1 VSILPIAD
9 RHAEYAG
16 SVMDKLKAQR
26 IRVVLD
32 DSSEKIG
39 KKIRD
44 AEVKKIPYM
53 LVIGDKEQQE
63 AKVSVRK
70 HGEGDKG
77 QVPVDEFILALSKE
91 AALP

>member
-1 VSILPIAD
+1 M
-9 RHAEYAG
+9 E
-16 SVMDKLKAQR
+16 KLKAQR

-32 DSSEKIG
+32 DTSEKIG

-63 AKVSVRK
+63 GKVSVRK

-77 QVPVDEFILALSKE
+77 QIAVDDFVLALSQE
-91 AALP
+91 AAIP